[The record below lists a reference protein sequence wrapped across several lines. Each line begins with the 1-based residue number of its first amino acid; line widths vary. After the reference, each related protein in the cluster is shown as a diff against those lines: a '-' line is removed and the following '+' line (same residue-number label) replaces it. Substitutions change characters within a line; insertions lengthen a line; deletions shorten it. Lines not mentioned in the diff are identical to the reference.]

1 MGCHSLFQVSSW
13 PRDQTHVSCI
23 TDRFFTTR
31 APWEAFYLCVCV
43 CSVAQSCP
51 ALCDPMNCSHPGS
64 SVQGILQARIVEW
77 VAVSYSRVLSLHE
90 GKIYTFKCHSLENG
104 LSCVFYPIGNIPLQK
119 VPSLHAKHRQQRT
132 KVRAK
137 GIDAIWNQGYSS
149 LLQYLFLICHFRHLF
164 SLLQI
169 RKSALLFLPLL
180 PKKLEHNFLFIAKS
194 SSLSWWHFLNKCW
207 FFFPLEFDN
216 CSIFICLVSSIAI
229 IFSPNRSI
237 KCLSVYL
244 HIYQM
249 QNLWFFSPS
258 AV

>member
-1 MGCHSLFQVSSW
+1 M
-13 PRDQTHVSCI
+13 
-23 TDRFFTTR
+23 
-31 APWEAFYLCVCV
+31 CVCL
-43 CSVAQSCP
+43 VAQSCP
-51 ALCDPMNCSHPGS
+51 ILCDPMNCSHPGS

-169 RKSALLFLPLL
+169 RNQLSF
-180 PKKLEHNFLFIAKS
+180 
-194 SSLSWWHFLNKCW
+194 SLSF
-207 FFFPLEFDN
+207 
-216 CSIFICLVSSIAI
+216 SSILL
-229 IFSPNRSI
+229 
-237 KCLSVYL
+237 K
-244 HIYQM
+244 
-249 QNLWFFSPS
+249 
-258 AV
+258 